1 MGLTGSALDAAV
13 HRASVAALQ
22 FEGELNGAD
31 GKLGDGDTGIMLRRL
46 FERMDAV
53 SLPHDLGDAFKGL
66 AAAAA
71 GATGSSLGTLLM
83 TALLAA
89 SNRLKGKSEMP
100 WGELGPVMLAARD
113 AMLSRG
119 GGSLGDKTV
128 IDSID
133 AVGRAIEGVDDGAE
147 AKARSRKA
155 ANETLL
161 EFRDRP
167 CRLGRARMFGDK
179 SKGMDDPGMLAF
191 TRLVEA
197 VCGEA
202 ASR

>member
-1 MGLTGSALDAAV
+1 MGFTSTALDAAV
-13 HRASVAALQ
+13 HRAAVAAAQ
-22 FEGELNGAD
+22 FESELNAAD

-46 FERMDAV
+46 FERLDAV
-53 SLPHDLGDAFKGL
+53 SLPHDLGDAFKSL
-66 AAAAA
+66 ATAAA

-89 SNRLKGKSEMP
+89 SHRLKGRSEVP
-100 WGELGPVMLAARD
+100 WGELGAVMLAARD

-119 GGSLGDKTV
+119 GGALGDKTV

-133 AVGRAIEGVDDGAE
+133 AVGRAIDGLDDGAE
-147 AKARSRKA
+147 AKVRSQKA
-155 ANETLL
+155 ANQMLV

-167 CRLGRARMFGDK
+167 CRLGRARMFGDR
-179 SKGMDDPGMLAF
+179 SKGIDDPGMLAF

-197 VCGEA
+197 VCGEVT
-202 ASR
+202 SR